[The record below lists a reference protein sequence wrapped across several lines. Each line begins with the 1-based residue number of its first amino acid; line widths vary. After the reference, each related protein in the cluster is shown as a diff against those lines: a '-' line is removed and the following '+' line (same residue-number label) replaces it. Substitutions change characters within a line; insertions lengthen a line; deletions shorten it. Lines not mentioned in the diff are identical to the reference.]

1 MYFEILS
8 FIPFQSSLF
17 FSLTLVSIK
26 STIISSQNSSYNSR
40 NISRRKQKK
49 KQSNVKTKTM
59 SIRMPTKE
67 KSLQMRKGADYR
79 NVSVV

>member
-49 KQSNVKTKTM
+49 KAIKCKNQNHVYSYANKGK
-59 SIRMPTKE
+59 IFANE
-67 KSLQMRKGADYR
+67 KRG
-79 NVSVV
+79 